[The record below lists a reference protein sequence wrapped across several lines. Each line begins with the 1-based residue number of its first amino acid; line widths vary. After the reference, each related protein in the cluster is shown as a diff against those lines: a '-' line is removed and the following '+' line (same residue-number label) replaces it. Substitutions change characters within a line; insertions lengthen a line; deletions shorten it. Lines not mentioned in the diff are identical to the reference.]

1 MQSHNQWQWRDCFVL
16 LFLKGPLSF
25 SPRPKKIKK
34 VYYFQNQHC
43 KSEQNRSVEQTWL
56 SSPVR
61 DFKALEWPIRQ
72 GPLSWKQQLKS
83 VWRLDLYFFF
93 WSVCLPYSFKIIKT
107 PTPWNSKKRVK
118 FKVGFIQLNG
128 CQRRLLGEILSLCE
142 SPELGIGYKNGPG
155 ASSKVEMSNQ
165 MTRFYWVP
173 FFSGKDSFH
182 FNHFVSQLC
191 AKSPGW

>member
-1 MQSHNQWQWRDCFVL
+1 MAV
-16 LFLKGPLSF
+16 
-25 SPRPKKIKK
+25 
-34 VYYFQNQHC
+34 
-43 KSEQNRSVEQTWL
+43 TWL
-56 SSPVR
+56 LCPALFEGATFLFPASQKNKKSILFSKPALQIGAEQKCWTNLTLEFRPRLQSIRVTNQARPPVV
-61 DFKALEWPIRQ
+61 KAAIKISLTL
-72 GPLSWKQQLKS
+72 GP
-83 VWRLDLYFFF
+83 VFFF
-93 WSVCLPYSFKIIKT
+93 LSVCLPYSFKIIKT

-173 FFSGKDSFH
+173 FFSVKDSFH